1 MMRMAKKKRR
11 TGGQH
16 VTGRGTMQIPT
27 EWLKIIKRLA
37 SIKKQPQMWV
47 VVDLVEAEAKR
58 LGIP

>member
-27 EWLKIIKRLA
+27 EWLLRH
-37 SIKKQPQMWV
+37 
-47 VVDLVEAEAKR
+47 
-58 LGIP
+58 G